1 MMTLFT
7 TTLSFPMAYC
17 RFKSRSILGPSALHG
32 MLNAIGPLTAF
43 FVVAANPL
51 FGFVAGIAG
60 IAVTLLLTI
69 GICFFDK
76 RFIRDYQ
83 TL

>member
-7 TTLSFPMAYC
+7 MAMSFPMAYC
-17 RFKSRSILGPSALHG
+17 RFKSRTILGPSALHG
-32 MLNAIGPLTAF
+32 MFNPLGALTVV
-43 FVVAANPL
+43 FVAGANPL
-51 FGFVAGIAG
+51 FGFVAGVAG

-69 GICFFDK
+69 LICLFDK
-76 RFIRDYQ
+76 KFIGDYQ